1 MATGCAETNSEGT
14 VATLRLKTKDEKYR
28 PGVGIML
35 LNRFGEVFVAR
46 RIDLAEEAWQM
57 PQGGIDDGED
67 PREAA
72 LRELKEEIGT
82 NKADF
87 IDESKGWLRYD
98 FPEEIRQRSR
108 NGRWRGQRQKWFVMR
123 FRGEDADIDLATE
136 HREFV
141 AWKWIDVRELPSLVV
156 SFKRQVYVD
165 ILGEF
170 AELTRTPEE
179 RISALLREPLV
190 QLVMAADSVDE
201 NELFELLRRASMDLR
216 RRHSS

>member
-1 MATGCAETNSEGT
+1 M
-14 VATLRLKTKDEKYR
+14 ATLRLKTKDEKYR

-35 LNRFGEVFVAR
+35 LNQFGEVFVAR

-82 NKADF
+82 DKAEF

-108 NGRWRGQRQKWFVMR
+108 NGRWLGQRQKWFVMR
-123 FRGEDADIDLATE
+123 FKGEDTDIDLRTE
-136 HREFV
+136 HPEFM

-165 ILGEF
+165 VLGEF

-179 RISALLREPLV
+179 RISELLREPLV
-190 QLVMAADSVDE
+190 QLAMAADSVDE
-201 NELFELLRRASMDLR
+201 RELFELLRRASMDLR